1 MLTGLLGSVKMSSY
15 GGWIQG
21 RTMAPDLAA
30 GADGRPTR
38 PARLK
43 DVAELAGVSLK
54 TVTNVVHERRH
65 VKADTRA
72 RVKAAIAELGYTPSL
87 VGRQLQSGRSN
98 IVALAVPRIDEPYLG
113 ALAHALI
120 MTGERHGYAVFTDET
135 GRSDEDELRAAGGY
149 PGHSIDGV
157 IYSPLAVDPRRLAD
171 MSRFTPMVLLGEH
184 ISEGSADYVAIDN
197 EQSARDVV
205 RHLADGGRRRIAY
218 VGGNPARP
226 SSVGQ
231 LRFEGFRAAM
241 KELSL
246 ESRDDWQLRCDR
258 YSRETGA
265 AMAEQ
270 LLPRIA
276 DIDAVVCASD
286 LLAIGAIRTFSEH
299 QVRVPDDVAV
309 FGWDNI
315 VDGRYLSPSL
325 SSVGTDLDLLADRTF
340 EALIS
345 RIHGNRDPARVYT
358 VPHELII
365 RESSRPAT
373 TAADLDQS

>member
-1 MLTGLLGSVKMSSY
+1 MDDNRDDVGA
-15 GGWIQG
+15 G
-21 RTMAPDLAA
+21 R
-30 GADGRPTR
+30 DGRPAR

-65 VKADTRA
+65 VKAETRA

-113 ALAHALI
+113 ALAHAVI
-120 MTGERHGYAVFTDET
+120 MAGERHGYTVFTDET
-135 GRSDEDELRAAGGY
+135 GRSDEHELRAAAGY
-149 PGHSIDGV
+149 PGNSIDGV

-184 ISEGSADYVAIDN
+184 LSEGAADYVAIDN

-205 RHLADGGRRRIAY
+205 QHLADGGRRRIAY
-218 VGGNPARP
+218 VGSNPARS

-231 LRFEGFRAAM
+231 LRFQGFRAAVND
-241 KELSL
+241 LDL
-246 ESRDDWQLRCDR
+246 ETRDDWLLRCDR
-258 YSRETGA
+258 YTRETGA

-270 LLPRIA
+270 LLPQIGE
-276 DIDAVVCASD
+276 IDALVCASD
-286 LLAIGAIRTFSEH
+286 LLAIGAIRTFIAH
-299 QVRVPDDVAV
+299 HVRVPDDVAV
-309 FGWDNI
+309 IGWDNI

-325 SSVGTDLDLLADRTF
+325 SSVATDLDLLADRTF

-345 RIHGNRDPARVYT
+345 RIQGNRDPAAVYT

-365 RESSRPAT
+365 RESSRPPTDA
-373 TAADLDQS
+373 

>member
-1 MLTGLLGSVKMSSY
+1 MRPENGLP
-15 GGWIQG
+15 
-21 RTMAPDLAA
+21 A
-30 GADGRPTR
+30 R

-65 VKADTRA
+65 VKAETRA

-120 MTGERHGYAVFTDET
+120 MAGERHGYAVFTDET
-135 GRSDEDELRAAGGY
+135 GRSDEHELRAAGGY

-157 IYSPLAVDPRRLAD
+157 IYSPLAVDPRRMAD

-184 ISEGSADYVAIDN
+184 LAEGAADYVAIDN

-218 VGGNPARP
+218 AGGNPSRP

-231 LRFEGFRAAM
+231 LRLEGYRAAVR
-241 KELSL
+241 ELEL
-246 ESRDDWQLRCDR
+246 ESRDDWLLRCDR
-258 YSRETGA
+258 YSRESGSA
-265 AMAEQ
+265 VAEQ
-270 LLPRIA
+270 LLPRIGE
-276 DIDAVVCASD
+276 IDALVCASD
-286 LLAIGAIRTFSEH
+286 LLAIGAIRTFIEH

-309 FGWDNI
+309 IGWDNI
-315 VDGRYLSPSL
+315 IDGRYLSPSL
-325 SSVGTDLDLLADRTF
+325 SSVATDLDLLADKTF

-345 RIHGNRDPARVYT
+345 RIEGNRDPARVYT
-358 VPHELII
+358 VPHDII
-365 RESSRPAT
+365 VRESSRAGP
-373 TAADLDQS
+373 TAAEPV